1 MPKDTS
7 SSIAHHGHG
16 QQPVIPLKRNQACRQ
31 CRKRKMKCD
40 AQRPCRGC
48 VRSHG
53 TIVAN
58 LVKAG
63 QPFPPV
69 PECTYD
75 GDYDEDGEVHL
86 PPQVAHIGAPGNAIA
101 QHSDGHHHDHHDRSG
116 HGSPHHEDGTQHIR
130 AGVAATTIS
139 PRNQHSHHTQAFH
152 SSGLSTSVGSSGPH
166 RSDSVGASVSPIS
179 PFSSGPMPGMEHS
192 PELGQNSV
200 PLFDTIPS
208 GYSTDLPSPEIL
220 LHLVQTFFQCQIF
233 ANTLLH
239 RSSFLSRLQLPPSH
253 PQYPSN
259 ALLHAICADASLY
272 GAQGGTTG
280 PNGISGFGAMHAGLC
295 MAKAL
300 EDASMGKRLLETV
313 QAFIVMSWWQH
324 ANARWSELWISTGLT
339 IRYCIPLGLSKS
351 ITFDDMFSGAV
362 GGVSGHS
369 TNWKVDTIMQPTTD
383 STEVELRRR
392 AFWHAY
398 MLDRVQ
404 GAATAWP
411 MAVDDLDIGQ
421 ELPLT
426 QSAFDAGVLPPDV
439 QLQRLSSPGLLTTH
453 ALNATDSFI
462 LYVKSVMLMSRVSN
476 FNVRLRTRHGHMA
489 DLPQS
494 PAFKTLESQIAS
506 FRLSFPKK
514 FRDPFANG
522 VDPILLM
529 AHTIPLMATIILQEP
544 HSSASLDCAPSI
556 KCLEATRLVL
566 DGVYRL
572 SSTSFDFSH
581 LTNVFTFFWTVG
593 SKVLMRKY
601 AKVLEA
607 DEQAE
612 ATLIRNEIEV
622 FRLAMIRQRL
632 PHSVRNARI
641 TLELCEEVENRRS
654 KVGHGNRL
662 LASGGISPQETI
674 EDVSQPSTGG
684 TDLSFE
690 GLPFASGISWSLPN
704 GPNDGFSGLPSMDMM
719 AGIASSGLVF
729 FQ

>member
-1 MPKDTS
+1 MFLRS
-7 SSIAHHGHG
+7 
-16 QQPVIPLKRNQACRQ
+16 
-31 CRKRKMKCD
+31 D

-101 QHSDGHHHDHHDRSG
+101 QHSDSHHHDHHDRSG

-313 QAFIVMSWWQH
+313 QEQLPAFIVMSWWQH

-662 LASGGISPQETI
+662 LASGGISPQENI

>member
-101 QHSDGHHHDHHDRSG
+101 QHSDSHHHG

-166 RSDSVGASVSPIS
+166 RSDSVGASVSP
-179 PFSSGPMPGMEHS
+179 FHHS
-192 PELGQNSV
+192 QADPCPEWNIHLNSDKTV
-200 PLFDTIPS
+200 YRYSIPS
-208 GYSTDLPSPEIL
+208 RLGTRPICHHPKYCYTF
-220 LHLVQTFFQCQIF
+220 QTFFQCQIF

-313 QAFIVMSWWQH
+313 QGVYLVVR
-324 ANARWSELWISTGLT
+324 NADQA
-339 IRYCIPLGLSKS
+339 
-351 ITFDDMFSGAV
+351 ITDITTPSHWADNPGAV

-612 ATLIRNEIEV
+612 A
-622 FRLAMIRQRL
+622 
-632 PHSVRNARI
+632 
-641 TLELCEEVENRRS
+641 LCEEVENRRS
-654 KVGHGNRL
+654 KVGHGNRCL
-662 LASGGISPQETI
+662 PRAAYRPRNI